1 MSRHFQSHRCD
12 FGHIDVILRNIQ
24 YSKAFYTVLCNE
36 KRRRR
41 VTVKG
46 TLPGVFKKRAK
57 VFFLKTFWQFQK
69 TGAAGEQDFW
79 RLRLEM
85 ELRGRGKQ
93 GDAANSGTKV
103 QISEYI

>member
-1 MSRHFQSHRCD
+1 M
-12 FGHIDVILRNIQ
+12 
-24 YSKAFYTVLCNE
+24 
-36 KRRRR
+36 
-41 VTVKG
+41 KG

-69 TGAAGEQDFW
+69 TRAAGEQDFW

-85 ELRGRGKQ
+85 ELRGRGEQ

-103 QISEYI
+103 QISEYISVHNRKSFQKRPKSFLLENISALSENRNEKIT